1 MAIPFT
7 VANALYLM
15 NMFFFYSGYF
25 VPESFD
31 KKKSYEFLFDRVER
45 LGIPFIVYN
54 YVLEPYVEHGLYNI
68 LTC

>member
-7 VANALYLM
+7 VVNALYLM

-31 KKKSYEFLFDRVER
+31 MKKSYEFLFDRVER
-45 LGIPFIVYN
+45 LGIPFIV
-54 YVLEPYVEHGLYNI
+54 
-68 LTC
+68 